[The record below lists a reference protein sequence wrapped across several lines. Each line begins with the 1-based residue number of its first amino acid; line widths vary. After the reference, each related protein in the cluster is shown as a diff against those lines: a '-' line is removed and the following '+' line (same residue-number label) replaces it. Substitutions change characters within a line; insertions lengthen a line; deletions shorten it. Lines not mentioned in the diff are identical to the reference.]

1 MNTKR
6 NGNGNGK
13 HHGRNGHSNGRG
25 VLRLYKSYM
34 FRGKDPTIDELRTR
48 IQDSNRGR
56 LDGEVL
62 QAITKDGGPSEG
74 CMRAWFFGDTKRPTN
89 ATLEA
94 AGRAIGFKRIWVR
107 HND

>member
-1 MNTKR
+1 MKR
-6 NGNGNGK
+6 NSNGK
-13 HHGRNGHSNGRG
+13 HKNGKNGHGRG

-56 LDGEVL
+56 LDGNIL
-62 QAITKDGGPSEG
+62 GKITEEGGPSEG